1 MKSMNLGILLVSA
14 LLSAC
19 SSSSDGQLNYP
30 GQGDDPSAENL
41 SSEKAAGK
49 SSSSIEV
56 CKENCEKACY
66 RCSCSEQGKIVLADS
81 AYLVCEPPYELS
93 ETLSWGYAFVDD
105 FDKDQYFN
113 PDVEYDSLVDARD
126 GNVYKTVK
134 IGDQVW
140 MAENLRFNGVVS
152 DGKGIAGGQTSSDKI
167 GSTYTYLSAMA
178 LYSDFADLDFD
189 LQMTLFWQGNCPNGW
204 HIPNDNEWNALKEIA
219 GGWDGL
225 KSEVGWK
232 HNGDNSTGFSAVPQH
247 HLTQFATGT
256 NPDRAVF
263 YATDSR
269 RCSKGLVAAGEAYFT
284 VGEVDDPDEPVSRQ
298 YYACTF
304 DNVKPS
310 PCQFMAVRCVKDYDC
325 KDGLCEDYALDFP
338 CKSLYDPPEGV
349 VYDTLEDSRDGKTYR
364 AVSIGDQTWMA
375 ENLNFET
382 ESGSFCYDD
391 VAANCDKYGRLY
403 QGSVSQDACP
413 SGWHLPSAAEWDSLV
428 SVAGGNSA
436 AGSAL
441 KSRWGWNMKGTD
453 LYGFSAVA
461 SGRKFEHAALVGY
474 ANVKYYGYAGD
485 VAGYWGAD
493 QDTTEN
499 GQVTMPVV
507 LLYTA
512 YADSVAR
519 RRDSP
524 IAGYS
529 IRCVKD

>member
-1 MKSMNLGILLVSA
+1 MKWALFDIILLSA

-19 SSSSDGQLNYP
+19 TFSSDEHLNYP
-30 GQGDDPSAENL
+30 GQGDAPSAENL

-66 RCSCSEQGKIVLADS
+66 RCSCSERGKIVLADS

-167 GSTYTYLSAMA
+167 GNTYTYLSAMA

-189 LQMTLFWQGNCPNGW
+189 LQMAQFWQGNCPNGW

-284 VGEVDDPDEPVSRQ
+284 VGEIDDPDEPVSRQ

-310 PCQFMAVRCVKDYDC
+310 PCQYMAVRCVKDYDC
-325 KDGLCEDYALDFP
+325 KNGLCDDFALEFP
-338 CKSLYDPPEGV
+338 CMMFDPPEGV
-349 VYDTLEDSRDGKTYR
+349 VYDTLRDSRDGKTYR
-364 AVSIGDQTWMA
+364 TVDIGSQTWMA
-375 ENLNFET
+375 DNLNFET
-382 ESGSFCYDD
+382 DSGSFCYED
-391 VAANCDKYGRLY
+391 VAANCNKYGRLY

-413 SGWHLPSAAEWDSLV
+413 SGWHLPSMAEWDSLINV
-428 SVAGGNSA
+428 AGGASVAGR
-436 AGSAL
+436 AL
-441 KSRWGWNMKGTD
+441 KSRWGWNMTGTD
-453 LYGFSAVA
+453 LYGFSALA
-461 SGRKFEHAALVGY
+461 SGQKYSNPVWGY
-474 ANVKYYGYAGD
+474 GQGSLYYGNVG
-485 VAGYWGAD
+485 VTGYFWGVD
-493 QDTTEN
+493 RDSTSFVMSE
-499 GQVTMPVV
+499 VT
-507 LLYTA
+507 LYSS
-512 YADSVAR
+512 ADSVYTKQGN
-519 RRDSP
+519 SL
-524 IAGYS
+524 AGNS